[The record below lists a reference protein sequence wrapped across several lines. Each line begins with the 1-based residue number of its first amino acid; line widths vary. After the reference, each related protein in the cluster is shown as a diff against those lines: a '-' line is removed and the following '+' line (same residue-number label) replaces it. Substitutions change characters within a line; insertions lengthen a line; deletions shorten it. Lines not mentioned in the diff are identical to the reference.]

1 MYNLLS
7 AYMSKLL
14 KDRFFWLIEC
24 VIALWS
30 AYVFWCARQSFV
42 CGLNHISKTFQTN
55 PYFFNAAIWLGL
67 SLALYSAYFVG
78 TEYHDG
84 VLRNQIISGH
94 KRSVIY
100 LSHYLVIL
108 SAGMMQAAAYY
119 SILILADGL
128 FLGFSILHMLVRPAE
143 YILLIF
149 LALSG
154 YSALFSFLS
163 ILTGNKTIAVFVQL
177 LLAILMLYFGFA
189 TVNSLLEPKTVLV
202 PNAYQSGKQTT
213 TIPNP
218 RYLEGPRRELYEWAD
233 AVVPSSMILHG
244 VMTET
249 KDGLPFHAKIP
260 VGTALMTVCMT
271 AGGIY
276 VFSKKDLK

>member
-1 MYNLLS
+1 MYNLVS
-7 AYMSKLL
+7 AYMTKLL
-14 KDRFFWLIEC
+14 KDKFFWLIEG

-42 CGLNHISKTFQTN
+42 CGLNHINKTFHTN
-55 PYFFNAAIWLGL
+55 PYFFNPAIWLGI

-108 SAGMMQAAAYY
+108 SAGIMQAAAYY
-119 SILILADGL
+119 FILMAADGI
-128 FLGFSILHMLVRPAE
+128 FLGFSVLHMLIRPAE
-143 YILLIF
+143 YTLLIF
-149 LALSG
+149 LALFG
-154 YSALFSFLS
+154 YSALFSCLS
-163 ILTGNKTIAVFVQL
+163 ILSGNKTVAVFVQL

-189 TVNSLLEPKTVLV
+189 TVTSLLEPKTVLV
-202 PNAYQSGKQTT
+202 YNTYQSGGQT

-218 RYLEGPRRELYEWAD
+218 RYLEGPKRELYEWAD
-233 AVVPSSMILHG
+233 AAVPSSLILHG
-244 VMTET
+244 VMAEK
-249 KDGLPFHAKIP
+249 KDDLPFHWKIP
-260 VGTALMTVCMT
+260 VGTALLTICMT
-271 AGGIY
+271 AGGLY